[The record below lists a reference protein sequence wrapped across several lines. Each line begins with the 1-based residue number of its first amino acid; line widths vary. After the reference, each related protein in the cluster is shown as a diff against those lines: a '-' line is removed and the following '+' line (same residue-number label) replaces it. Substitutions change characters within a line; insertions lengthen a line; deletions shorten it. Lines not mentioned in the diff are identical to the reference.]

1 MPANFWSEPPI
12 TIAHR
17 GGDGAG
23 PAKENTL
30 AAFAAARQAGFAY
43 GETDVI
49 LTKDGQVVAIHG
61 ANNFLDSLLRKRHS
75 RRRMQ
80 RLSLDRIRQKWTI
93 DNEQIPTLEELLLSQ
108 KKMKFFIDP
117 KTEEVVEPLYKL
129 LKRLHALDRVC
140 VNSFNYGRVDRFWRQ
155 AGERRAHTGFII
167 GRSLRIFNRNKAMLK
182 NGRLKGIE
190 AVCIHHS
197 MVSQPMIDLIHKQ
210 GFKAIIW
217 TCNSKIAIKNAQN
230 CGADGIISDNIG
242 LLKEILAPKKKKHP
256 GRRG

>member
-1 MPANFWSEPPI
+1 MPAEFWSKPPI
-12 TIAHR
+12 AIAHR

-43 GETDVI
+43 SETDVI
-49 LTKDGQVVAIHG
+49 LSKDGQVVAIHG
-61 ANNFLDSLLRKRHS
+61 ATNFLDSLLRRRHS

-80 RLSLDRIRQKWTI
+80 RMSMEKIRKKWTI
-93 DNEQIPTLEELLLSQ
+93 DNEQIPSLEEVLLSQ

-140 VNSFNYGRVDRFWRQ
+140 VNSFNYGRVERFRQ
-155 AGERRAHTGFII
+155 LSGTRHIHTGFII
-167 GRSLRIFNRNKAMLK
+167 GRGLRIFNRNKAMLK
-182 NGRLKGIE
+182 NGHLKDIE

-197 MVSQPMIDLIHKQ
+197 LVSQPMLDLIHKQ
-210 GFKAIIW
+210 GFRAVIW
-217 TCNSKIAIKNAQN
+217 TCNSKIAIKNAQK
-230 CGADGIISDNIG
+230 CDADGVISDNIS
-242 LLKEILAPKKKKHP
+242 LLKEVL
-256 GRRG
+256 GSR